1 MVRHVTK
8 QPRSASGLRG
18 NQFHR
23 CHHSRLELVQAASQ
37 LDSLLSAAPEEGFRE
52 RPLLEWFGAATERM
66 ALLAH
71 AGGHVYPTHVAKELI
86 LDNMRADFAVL
97 SVPDF
102 EDAAP
107 RLLLVEC
114 QGARVNT
121 LFEQRGRQ
129 LTHWGMDFLEGFGQ
143 LVDWDCFSDSA
154 GRNQRVASLVAHC
167 RRPLE
172 VSYLLVAGLRKFS
185 MDPISVER
193 LHFWSKTLRLG
204 AHFQIRRFDDVA
216 VDAQNWIQQALWV
229 GPTVEGARRD
239 SEDLPSIER
248 AFPPARGRGALN
260 LL

>member
-1 MVRHVTK
+1 M
-8 QPRSASGLRG
+8 
-18 NQFHR
+18 
-23 CHHSRLELVQAASQ
+23 
-37 LDSLLSAAPEEGFRE
+37 
-52 RPLLEWFGAATERM
+52 
-66 ALLAH
+66 AH
-71 AGGHVYPTHVAKELI
+71 AGGHVYPTHVARELM
-86 LDNMRADFAVL
+86 LDDMRTDFAIL

-114 QGARVNT
+114 QGARANT

-129 LTHWGMDFLEGFGQ
+129 LKHWGQDFLDGFGQ
-143 LVDWDCFSDSA
+143 LVDWDCFSDVA

-185 MDPISVER
+185 MDALSVER

-229 GPTVEGARRD
+229 GPTVEGVRPDTAH
-239 SEDLPSIER
+239 LPGIER
-248 AFPPARGRGALN
+248 AFPSVGGRGSLK